1 MKILG
6 KALLTTVLVAGIFT
20 GLHTNQVKAASPV
33 SILLDSYPLPFPT
46 EPIIVEGTTMVP
58 FRAISE
64 ALGIQVTWTQS
75 TKTILA
81 IQGEGANTTRVQLT
95 LGSKKAIVNGSTV
108 NLNVAP
114 QSVGG
119 NTLIPLSFFSQ
130 QFGSDVKWDQ
140 ATRTVSIT
148 SPQKRL
154 YTLGFYAISSFSDAQ
169 SIPSLDSVAFG
180 WSRIDENGKFT
191 LTGKDYKMPLPA
203 GDITSDTLISSASD
217 SRTTPYLMVYSGDV
231 NGELSKIINDAD
243 LRRQAIA
250 DMISAATSNKF
261 KGILLDFEGL
271 GLTTDKTITRQS
283 FTSFVKDLSK
293 ETSANG
299 LKLSLALHALNS
311 SYQGYDYKALSKI
324 ADELVIMAYDYQ
336 KPNGVTPQ
344 PEPIDKVNEAIT
356 LALKETDPT
365 KLVLGLNL
373 YSENADSVTSLIG
386 LAKRYNLK
394 GIALWRLGLI
404 ISDQWTEIR
413 QSVEFKK

>member
-6 KALLTTVLVAGIFT
+6 KVLLATTLLAGTLT
-20 GLHTNQVKAASPV
+20 GLHINQVDAAPPV
-33 SILLDSYPLPFPT
+33 SIQLDNYPLSFPT

-64 ALGIQVTWTQS
+64 ALGIQITWNQS
-75 TKTILA
+75 TKTIDA
-81 IQGEGANTTRVQLT
+81 VQGEGANATRVQLT
-95 LGSKKAIVNGSTV
+95 LNNKKAIVDGTTV

-114 QSVGG
+114 QSVSG

-130 QFGSDVKWDQ
+130 QFGADVKWDQ

-154 YTLGFYAISSFSDAQ
+154 YTLGFYAIKSISDAG

-180 WSRIDENGKFT
+180 WSRIDENGNFT
-191 LTGKDYKMPLPA
+191 LTGKDFYMPSPL
-203 GDITSDTLISSASD
+203 GDVTSETLVSSASD

-231 NGELSKIINDAD
+231 NGELTKIIDDAE
-243 LRRQAIA
+243 LRKQAISG
-250 DMISAATSNKF
+250 MISTAVNNKF
-261 KGILLDFEGL
+261 KGIMLDFEGL
-271 GLTTDKTITRQS
+271 GLTTDKTITRES
-283 FTSFVKDLSK
+283 FNSFVKDLSK
-293 ETSANG
+293 ETNANG

-311 SYQGYDYKALSKI
+311 SYQGYDYKTLGKI
-324 ADELVIMAYDYQ
+324 ADEIIIMAYDYQ
-336 KPNGVTPQ
+336 NTDQ
-344 PEPIDKVNEAIT
+344 PEPIDKVNEAIA
-356 LALKETDPT
+356 LAVKETDPA
-365 KLVLGLNL
+365 KLVLGLNM
-373 YSENADSVTSLIG
+373 YHENTESLNPLIG

-404 ISDQWTEIR
+404 TSDQWTQVR

>member
-6 KALLTTVLVAGIFT
+6 KVLLATTLLAGTLT
-20 GLHTNQVKAASPV
+20 GLHFNQVDAAPPV
-33 SILLDSYPLPFPT
+33 SIQLDSYPLSFPT

-64 ALGIQVTWTQS
+64 ALGIQITWNQS
-75 TKTILA
+75 TKTIVA
-81 IQGEGANTTRVQLT
+81 VQGEGTNVTRVQLT
-95 LGSKKAIVNGSTV
+95 LNNKKAIVDGATI

-114 QSVGG
+114 QSVSG

-130 QFGSDVKWDQ
+130 QFGANVKWDQ

-154 YTLGFYAISSFSDAQ
+154 YTLGFYAIKSISDAE

-180 WSRIDENGKFT
+180 WSRIDENGNFT
-191 LTGKDYKMPLPA
+191 LTGKDFYMPSPL
-203 GDITSDTLISSASD
+203 GDISSETLVSSASD

-231 NGELSKIINDAD
+231 NGELTKIIDDAE
-243 LRRQAIA
+243 LRKQAISG
-250 DMISAATSNKF
+250 MISTAINNKF
-261 KGILLDFEGL
+261 KGIMLDFEGL
-271 GLTTDKTITRQS
+271 GLTTDKTTTRES
-283 FTSFVKDLSK
+283 FNSFVKDLSK
-293 ETSANG
+293 ETNANG

-311 SYQGYDYKALSKI
+311 SYQGYDYKALGKI
-324 ADELVIMAYDYQ
+324 ADEIIIMAYDYQ
-336 KPNGVTPQ
+336 NTDQ
-344 PEPIDKVNEAIT
+344 PEPIDKVNEAIS
-356 LALKETDPT
+356 LAVKETDPA
-365 KLVLGLNL
+365 KLVLGLNM
-373 YSENADSVTSLIG
+373 YHENADSLNPLIG

-404 ISDQWTEIR
+404 NSEQWSQVR

>member
-6 KALLTTVLVAGIFT
+6 KVLLATTLLAGTLT
-20 GLHTNQVKAASPV
+20 GLHINQVDAAPPV
-33 SILLDSYPLPFPT
+33 SIQLDNYPLSFPT

-64 ALGIQVTWTQS
+64 ALGIQITWNQS
-75 TKTILA
+75 TKTIDA
-81 IQGEGANTTRVQLT
+81 VQGEGANATRVQLT
-95 LGSKKAIVNGSTV
+95 LNNKKAIVNGSTV

-114 QSVGG
+114 QSVSG

-130 QFGSDVKWDQ
+130 QFGADVKWDQ

-154 YTLGFYAISSFSDAQ
+154 YTLGFYAIKSISDAG

-180 WSRIDENGKFT
+180 WSRIDENGNFT
-191 LTGKDYKMPLPA
+191 LTGKDFYMPSPL
-203 GDITSDTLISSASD
+203 GDVTSETLVSSATD

-231 NGELSKIINDAD
+231 NGELTKIIDDAE
-243 LRRQAIA
+243 LRKQAISG
-250 DMISAATSNKF
+250 MISTAINNKF
-261 KGILLDFEGL
+261 KGIMLDFEGL
-271 GLTTDKTITRQS
+271 GLTTDKTITRES
-283 FTSFVKDLSK
+283 FNSFVKDLSK
-293 ETSANG
+293 ETNANG

-311 SYQGYDYKALSKI
+311 SYQGYDYKTLGKI
-324 ADELVIMAYDYQ
+324 ADEIIIMAYDYQ
-336 KPNGVTPQ
+336 NTDQ
-344 PEPIDKVNEAIT
+344 PEPIDKVNEAIA
-356 LALKETDPT
+356 LAVKETDPA
-365 KLVLGLNL
+365 KLVLGLNM
-373 YSENADSVTSLIG
+373 YHENTESLNPLIG

-404 ISDQWTEIR
+404 TSDQWTQVR